1 MNMKESTYYSSKP
14 PACSSPI
21 VQMIDGVLH
30 RVHDGYKLGSTVCI
44 EPSKYPVHDS
54 LRHPVAF
61 DVEEE

>member
-1 MNMKESTYYSSKP
+1 MKESTYYASKP

-30 RVHDGYKLGSTVCI
+30 RVHDGHFYGQTMCVP
-44 EPSKYPVHDS
+44 PSKYPVHDS
-54 LRHPVAF
+54 MRLPVAF